1 MAENQNYLKGTTTL
15 GLLCKDGIVL
25 ATDARATAGHMIVNK
40 RVDKTYQISDNMVV
54 TMAGTVSDA
63 QLLCKLIKAELQL
76 KKLRTEREPSVKEA
90 ANLLGS
96 MVYSNIRK
104 FSLIPGIAHFVLGG
118 KDETGFHLYDIY
130 PDGSITDAN
139 EEGFVSSGSGSVFA
153 LGILETQFDKSISVE
168 DGINLA
174 VTCIN
179 AALQRDSASGDGL
192 NLVTITHSGVKKV
205 LTKRL
210 KQKIEV

>member
-76 KKLRTEREPSVKEA
+76 KKLRTDREPSVKEA
-90 ANLLGS
+90 ANLLAS

-118 KDETGFHLYDIY
+118 KDETGFHLFDIY

-153 LGILETQFDKSISVE
+153 LGILETQYDKNQSVE

-205 LTKRL
+205 LTKHL

>member
-25 ATDARATAGHMIVNK
+25 ATDARATSGHMIVNK
-40 RVDKTYQISDNMVV
+40 RVDKTYKISDNMVV

-76 KKLRTEREPSVKEA
+76 KKLRSNREPTVKEG
-90 ANLLGS
+90 ANLLAS

-104 FSLIPGIAHFVLGG
+104 FSIIPGIAHFILGG
-118 KDETGFHLYDIY
+118 RDKSGFHLYDIY
-130 PDGSITDAN
+130 PDGSITDCE

-153 LGILETQFDKSISVE
+153 LGVLETQYNKEISVQ
-168 DGINLA
+168 DGITLA
-174 VTCIN
+174 VTCVN
-179 AALQRDSASGDGL
+179 AALQRDSASGNGL
-192 NLVTITHSGVKKV
+192 NLVTITDAGVKKV
-205 LTKRL
+205 LTKHL
-210 KQKIEV
+210 DQKIEV